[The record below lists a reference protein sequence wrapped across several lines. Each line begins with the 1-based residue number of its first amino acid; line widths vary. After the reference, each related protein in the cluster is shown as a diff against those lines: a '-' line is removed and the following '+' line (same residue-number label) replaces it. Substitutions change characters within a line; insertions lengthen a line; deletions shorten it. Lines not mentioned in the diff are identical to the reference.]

1 MRNLLIAGLALG
13 LGACSTSDQQIA
25 EALKKNPKIVFDTIE
40 QNPDQFIEVVNRA
53 ARKAQESQQVK
64 QVAEMKRRQ
73 EEQVKAPLKPALS
86 EERILFGNSKG
97 DITIVEYADFECPY
111 CEVAYKNLQPIKEKY
126 KDRIKFYYKHVPLS
140 FHKMAMPSALRFE
153 AIYKQDKEKAR
164 KFYTFLFE
172 NQRRMRDEKFLNEA
186 AKKVG
191 ADIKKMEADIKSAA
205 AEKQI
210 SDDMA
215 EFEKFGFSGTPAIV
229 INGVALE
236 GAQPTA
242 ELEKVIQ
249 LTTTK

>member
-1 MRNLLIAGLALG
+1 MKKFVIAGLALA
-13 LGACSTSDQQIA
+13 LGACSTTDQQIA
-25 EALKKNPKIVFDTIE
+25 DALKKNPKLVFDTIE

-53 ARKAQESQQVK
+53 ARKAQESQQEK
-64 QVAEMKRRQ
+64 QMAEMKRRQ
-73 EEQVKAPLKPALS
+73 EEQVKNPLKPAVS
-86 EERILFGNSKG
+86 DDRILFGNAKG

-111 CEVAYKNLQPIKEKY
+111 CEVAYKNLKPIKEKY

-140 FHKMAMPSALRFE
+140 FHKMAMPAAVRFE
-153 AIYKQDKEKAR
+153 AIYKQDKAKGRE
-164 KFYTFLFE
+164 FYTYLFE
-172 NQRRMRDEKFLNEA
+172 NQRQMRDEKFLNDA

-191 ADIKKMEADIKSAA
+191 ADVKKMEADMKSAS

-210 SDDMA
+210 SEDMA

-236 GAQPTA
+236 GAQPTT

-249 LTTTK
+249 ATTK